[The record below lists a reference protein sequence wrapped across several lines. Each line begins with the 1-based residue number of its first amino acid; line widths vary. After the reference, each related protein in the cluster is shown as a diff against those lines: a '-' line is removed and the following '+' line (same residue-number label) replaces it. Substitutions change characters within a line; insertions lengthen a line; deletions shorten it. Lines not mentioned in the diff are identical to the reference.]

1 MADWRRFTL
10 YWAVLPFSTGLTF
23 SALGQDADVGTR
35 AERLTLEEVVVT
47 ARRRE
52 ELLQDVPISMSVF
65 SQQQLDD
72 ANIVNAGDLA
82 LYTPSLQ
89 SNNRFGGDSTT
100 FAIRGFSQELRTTA
114 SVGVYFADVVA
125 LRGANAI
132 ISGDGAGPGDF
143 FDLASVQVLK
153 GPTGT
158 LFGRNTTG
166 GAVLLTPNPPTEE
179 FDAYIEG
186 GTGNYG
192 MVQGQAMINGPV
204 SDNFR
209 LRFAVDHQDRE
220 GYLDNISGI
229 GPKDFADVDYVAYRL
244 SSLWDITDALENYT
258 ILRYTNSE
266 NNGYPGS
273 IFACNKSA
281 AFGSFCA
288 ADLAERD
295 ANGQNGFYD
304 VYNFI
309 PDPVNKI
316 ESAQAINTTSW
327 EISDDLLIKNILAY
341 GTLET
346 KQRNAIFG
354 TNWKIAGQPFMFQM
368 VGLSDSFPS
377 TDQETWVEE
386 FQVQG
391 NALDERLAW
400 QGGVYYENSKPRD
413 DYGAQSAAI
422 IACDQSS
429 ITSGNPADFRCS
441 NVFGVGSVLS
451 LAGGVE
457 YTNKAVYAQGTY
469 DLTDEYSV
477 TAGLRYTDDE
487 TDGTVTDTVYKFPKA
502 PPGQLVP
509 PDFALTQA
517 EERAPNTD
525 SSEPTWLLGLD
536 YKPEDDLLLYG
547 KYSRGYRQGS
557 VNISGSS
564 GLDTHDPETVDTYE
578 IGSKSS
584 FHTKMPAT
592 LNLALFYNDFQDQ
605 QIQFGYFNPAG
616 VGTTAVV
623 NAGASTIWGVELEGN
638 IQLTDNLILTT
649 SYAYL
654 NTNVDELVL
663 PPVPPDTVT
672 TTPSLTTAAGEPLSF
687 APENKLVMTATYL
700 LPVPVDLGSMRVA
713 ATYVFTD
720 EMQAVSE
727 ESSVLATMPDY
738 NLFNFNFG
746 WDGVLNS
753 PVDVSVFVT
762 NATDEEYVTYV
773 IGLWNY
779 GIEGGAVG
787 MPRMYGMRVRY
798 NFGL

>member
-1 MADWRRFTL
+1 MLKRSS
-10 YWAVLPFSTGLTF
+10 VLSAFVSFSAGLTPL
-23 SALGQDADVGTR
+23 ALGQDTDVDTR

-82 LYTPSLQ
+82 TYTPSLQ

-143 FDLASVQVLK
+143 FDLSSVQVLK

-186 GTGNYG
+186 GAGNYN

-204 SDNFR
+204 SDTFR
-209 LRFAVDHQDRE
+209 LRFAVDHQKRD
-220 GYLDNISGI
+220 GYLDNISDI
-229 GPKDFADVDYVAYRL
+229 GPKDFADVDYIAYRL
-244 SSLWDITDALENYT
+244 SGLWDINDAVENYT
-258 ILRYTNSE
+258 ILRYTHSD

-273 IFACNKSA
+273 VFACNTNA
-281 AFGSFCA
+281 VFGSFCA
-288 ADLAERD
+288 ADIGERD
-295 ANGQNGFYD
+295 ANGANGFYD

-316 ESAQAINTTSW
+316 ESAQGINTTTW
-327 EISDDLLIKNILAY
+327 EISDELMIRNILAY

-354 TNWKIAGQPFMFQM
+354 TNWTLAGQPFLFQM

-377 TDQETWVEE
+377 TDQETVVEE
-386 FQVQG
+386 FQLQG
-391 NALDERLAW
+391 NAFDEQLAW
-400 QGGVYYENSKPRD
+400 QGGIYYENSKPRD
-413 DYGAQSAAI
+413 DYGAQSPAI
-422 IACDQSS
+422 IACDQDS

-451 LAGGVE
+451 LQGGVE
-457 YTNKAVYAQGTY
+457 YTNKAIYAQGTY
-469 DLTDEYSV
+469 DLTDEYSL

-487 TDGTVTDTVYKFPKA
+487 TDGNVSDTVYKFPVA
-502 PPGQLVP
+502 PPGQMAP
-509 PDFALTQA
+509 PDFALTQV
-517 EERAPNTD
+517 EERTPNTD

-536 YKPEDDLLLYG
+536 YKPADDLLLYG

-578 IGSKSS
+578 IGSKSN
-584 FHTKMPAT
+584 FHTEMPAT

-605 QIQFGYFNPAG
+605 QIQFGYFNTAG
-616 VGTTAVV
+616 VGTTAIV
-623 NAGASTIWGVELEGN
+623 NAGSSTIWGAELEGN
-638 IQLTDNLILTT
+638 IQLTDNLILTA

-654 NTNVDELVL
+654 HTHVDELVL

-700 LPVPVDLGSMRVA
+700 VPTPADLGSMRAA

-738 NLFNFNFG
+738 NLFNFSFA

-753 PVDVSVFVT
+753 PVDLSFFVT

-787 MPRMYGMRVRY
+787 IPRMYGMRVRY
-798 NFGL
+798 NFGP